1 MNLRRCVLPPTR
13 QYSCTVAVTTYPAPC
28 DWKHQTW
35 WEQHAAAPCR
45 RRGVKDAATTYPPP
59 PRLEAPTM
67 VKETRVSQPPI
78 LHRACPPHSEWPPQ
92 DVKMTMRA
100 NRNASSPLLAH
111 REMLPHVGTGPPQ
124 AARTLRNTPHSAT
137 CVSPDVVISERGESL
152 RSELQPSRNRLLPA
166 ALAITAAGAQRSGTA
181 LPSFPPRGL
190 PANQALRVARAIDSF
205 QRTLEIAFSGAKRTA
220 LQKVASVPLGVKS
233 SRRKVIRHL
242 SRLALSL
249 QPAQQRLAATLPA
262 KSPARDLHIPLI
274 AFLVKKLG
282 YEDTALPSDLVNG
295 VNITGEIPASRVL
308 AKRITPA
315 QRRIATLRNGLKT

>member
-1 MNLRRCVLPPTR
+1 
-13 QYSCTVAVTTYPAPC
+13 
-28 DWKHQTW
+28 
-35 WEQHAAAPCR
+35 
-45 RRGVKDAATTYPPP
+45 
-59 PRLEAPTM
+59 
-67 VKETRVSQPPI
+67 
-78 LHRACPPHSEWPPQ
+78 
-92 DVKMTMRA
+92 MTMRA